1 MSILRLDTNVS
12 HSDIDDEFLVQS
24 TEALA
29 KTLKKPKSDI
39 LVFVNGNQ
47 PITIAGSAEEPAVI
61 VSLLS
66 VDGINEIDN
75 KLHSAALFSLITKY
89 LKINENRITVTF
101 SPIESHAMGRNG
113 KTLIQ

>member
-1 MSILRLDTNVS
+1 MLIPVIPTKYIN
-12 HSDIDDEFLVQS
+12 IYIYNKNEM
-24 TEALA
+24 
-29 KTLKKPKSDI
+29 LKCNNCFQDI

-89 LKINENRITVTF
+89 LKINENR
-101 SPIESHAMGRNG
+101 
-113 KTLIQ
+113 